1 MMAARPADR
10 DPGQTINP
18 ETIREALES
27 LYNNVALANS
37 TLAQSGMLVAAKTS
51 VLEQAQAL
59 RQHLLRAVEALR
71 PLRQSAS
78 ADHIE
83 KRSYEILTLRYVAGY
98 TVAEVADQLSLGTR
112 QVYRDLRRA
121 EEELAATLIAQI
133 PSDADAST
141 SGPSGL
147 QHEIDALVSTHQ
159 IVELV
164 SALNDAIS
172 VLQPLIAKK
181 HIVLDF
187 QHDTRAAWVPLASGV
202 VREVMI
208 QLLSA
213 IIQQT
218 SEEERMTLRVIHDAS
233 QVEIRVSLSHHRPDP
248 QQALFQQAMR
258 TVRLLGASFM
268 MPEAQHGDF
277 VLTFRTLIPQPV
289 LVVEDNPG
297 ARVLY
302 DRYLEASRW
311 RVVTVQ
317 RLSDIAET
325 AVSLRPAAIV
335 LDILMAEVDGWT
347 LLQVLKTDPRVAQI
361 PVIVCSVIN
370 DPELA
375 RALGAS
381 ASLVKPLSRS
391 DLLEALERVT
401 AGRSEA

>member
-1 MMAARPADR
+1 MTATPADG
-10 DPGQTINP
+10 DPRQTITL
-18 ETIREALES
+18 EALREALEC
-27 LYNNVALANS
+27 LYTSVALANS
-37 TLAQSGMLVAAKTS
+37 TLAESGLFVAPEVT
-51 VLEQAQAL
+51 VLERAQAL
-59 RQHLLRAVEALR
+59 RQHLLRAIEVLR
-71 PLRQSAS
+71 PLRPMVSAGQSGQ
-78 ADHIE
+78 
-83 KRSYEILTLRYVAGY
+83 RSYEILTLRYVAGY
-98 TVAEVADQLSLGTR
+98 TVPEVADQLSLGTR

-121 EEELAATLIAQI
+121 EEELASLLIAQL
-133 PSDADAST
+133 PSGVPTTEVAHD
-141 SGPSGL
+141 GL
-147 QHEIDALVSTHQ
+147 QHEIDALVSAHQ
-159 IVELV
+159 IADVV
-164 SALNDAIS
+164 TALGDALS
-172 VLQPLIAKK
+172 VLQPLIAEKRL
-181 HIVLDF
+181 VLDF
-187 QHDTRAAWVPLASGV
+187 RQEARAAWVPLASGV

-208 QLLSA
+208 QFLSA

-218 SEEERMTLRVIHDAS
+218 SEHERMTLRVAHDAS
-233 QVEIRVSLSHHRPDP
+233 HVEIRASLSHHRPDP

-258 TVRLLGASFM
+258 TMRLLGSLLIV
-268 MPEAQHGDF
+268 PEAQHGDL
-277 VLTFRTLIPQPV
+277 VLRFTTLAPQPV

-302 DRYLEASRW
+302 ERYLEASRW

-361 PVIVCSVIN
+361 PVIVCSVID